1 MREQR
6 PRAPAAC
13 LCRALTDVASLRLL
27 AARLGQLACGLIA
40 VIGLVV
46 IAMPLA
52 IVGSNFT
59 QVWEERRL
67 GVIAL
72 EVKKLLVQAGF
83 SANDVFEAFAL
94 FDTDGNGEPRGGRS
108 GAARSQRHE
117 PL

>member
-1 MREQR
+1 M
-6 PRAPAAC
+6 
-13 LCRALTDVASLRLL
+13 
-27 AARLGQLACGLIA
+27 GQFACGVIA

-94 FDTDGNGEPRGGRS
+94 FDTDGNGERAGVDSSRRLGLGLAVGGHWES
-108 GAARSQRHE
+108 VVGTKLYPS
-117 PL
+117 